1 VVPADG
7 RLNTANYSA
16 TVTSVAWPATNDGRE
31 PTPGRR
37 FVRFSLEVAAAGQ
50 SVSPTSPTPT
60 LAAALRW
67 DATSHPLSVS
77 SLDDELQD
85 GSSSSA
91 SASYVASVPSDTHD
105 VDLVLSE
112 GSFSQSLDLW
122 TLRRVP
128 PAPAILYRD
137 PSQTTISATAPGPT
151 TLSLANPA
159 DGFTS
164 TATLTLQSAT
174 LGFFAP
180 SGTTLSPNPDQA
192 VLSVVLDAEFPD
204 DPGDPAASGHYL
216 GSTAPLPAGLLTFT
230 PSGASAVPATLSDA
244 GDTTGKGNSDDG
256 LFDATYSFL
265 VPATL
270 SSGTLEVAAG
280 SFTGAEFT
288 LYTAESGTTTLE
300 VSAPASLAL
309 SFAPPVTEAAQR
321 TPPWV
326 GQPAP
331 PTAVAPSS
339 GSQASAG
346 SGGTHGFPIWAAVVI
361 LLVVAAG
368 VALVERRRRSG
379 HLAAAVPS
387 AAAPSA
393 ATPSA
398 DAPTRAPSPVPSR
411 AAPVVPVAQDDEVPG
426 PDSNSDTGDA
436 FGGAAAP
443 NPVVA
448 DSAAQ
453 SAQTMGQ
460 TKAVHFVGPRRF
472 VGFSE
477 NSSRILEATLTY
489 LVCHDSHHLSADQ
502 IALGMWPYGRSRGD
516 ATRKTIQNNAS
527 ALRNWIGAEHL
538 PDAAVAGGYLIEG
551 IDTDWAAIER
561 LSREAQ
567 TIGAETARALRS
579 EALELVRGLPFE
591 GLSGDGYDW
600 IEYEDLVASVTVP
613 IVRCAQ
619 DHGHDLYEAGD
630 FSGAE
635 AAARAGLRAARSE
648 FDLWELGARA
658 IHARGDRR
666 GLEAWWRA
674 AARELEPADI
684 ERIRRSLGHDGPP
697 ES

>member
-1 VVPADG
+1 MVVLSCALLFGAPGIAAAAARSSNGSVVPADG

-31 PTPGRR
+31 STPGRR
-37 FVRFSLEVAAAGQ
+37 FVRFTLEVTAAGQ
-50 SVSPTSPTPT
+50 SVSPTSPGPT

-67 DATSHPLSVS
+67 DATSHPLPVS
-77 SLDDELQD
+77 SLDDELQ
-85 GSSSSA
+85 GASGSSA

-105 VDLVLSE
+105 IDLVLSE

-128 PAPAILYRD
+128 PVPAVLYRD
-137 PSQTTISATAPGPT
+137 PSHTTISATAPGPT
-151 TLSLANPA
+151 TLALANPA

-180 SGTTLSPNPDQA
+180 SSTTLSPNPDQA
-192 VLSVVLDAEFPD
+192 VLSVVLDAEFPN
-204 DPGDPAASGHYL
+204 DPNDPAGSGHYL
-216 GSTAPLPAGLLTFT
+216 GATTPLPASLLTFSPT
-230 PSGASAVPATLSDA
+230 GASAVPATLSDA

-270 SSGTLEVAAG
+270 STGTLEVAAG
-280 SFTGAEFT
+280 PFSGAEFT
-288 LYTAESGTTTLE
+288 LYTAESGTTTLDI
-300 VSAPASLAL
+300 SAPATLAL
-309 SFAPPVTEAAQR
+309 SFPAPAAEAAQR

-331 PTAVAPSS
+331 PTAVAP
-339 GSQASAG
+339 GSHGPEG
-346 SGGTHGFPIWAAVVI
+346 SGGTHGFPVWAAIVI

-368 VALVERRRRSG
+368 VLLVQRRRRSG
-379 HLAAAVPS
+379 HLAAAAPS
-387 AAAPSA
+387 VDASARAPIPAPRPAAA
-393 ATPSA
+393 
-398 DAPTRAPSPVPSR
+398 
-411 AAPVVPVAQDDEVPG
+411 VVPVAQDEEVPG
-426 PDSNSDTGDA
+426 PDATSDATSDTGA
-436 FGGAAAP
+436 AAAP

-448 DSAAQ
+448 GSAAV
-453 SAQTMGQ
+453 SAP

-489 LVCHDSHHLSADQ
+489 LVCHDAHHLSADQ
-502 IALGMWPYGRSRGD
+502 IALGMWPYGRSRGE

-567 TIGAETARALRS
+567 TVGAEAARRLRAQ
-579 EALELVRGLPFE
+579 ALELVRGLPFE

-600 IEYEDLVASVTVP
+600 LEYEGLVSTVTVS
-613 IVRCAQ
+613 IVRCARDQ
-619 DHGHDLYEAGD
+619 GHDLFESGD
-630 FSGAE
+630 FTGAE
-635 AAARAGLRAARSE
+635 AAARAGLRAAALRVRP
-648 FDLWELGARA
+648 LGAGRPGHWGPGRPPGA
-658 IHARGDRR
+658 RSLVARG
-666 GLEAWWRA
+666 
-674 AARELEPADI
+674 
-684 ERIRRSLGHDGPP
+684 GP
-697 ES
+697 